1 MPRKRKKPWI
11 LCAVASSVSPVNGR
25 DFAAREIQASS
36 AAYGRGVTASVRIFA
51 FCVVW
56 ARNNFPARAHNNPG
70 GDYEKERHEERK
82 TAETASARGRRSERK
97 RSVGR
102 AQRPERF
109 MDGRARQSA
118 RPSRTGRRRPVSRRT
133 SAIRTQKLVV
143 ALTTNFSF
151 AELLSAGLTAKR
163 RADCCCT
170 SRHAVIQTKV
180 V

>member
-1 MPRKRKKPWI
+1 MPRKRKKAWI
-11 LCAVASSVSPVNGR
+11 LCADAASVSPVNGR
-25 DFAAREIQASS
+25 DFAAQEIQASS

-70 GDYEKERHEERK
+70 GDYEKGYEKERHEERK
-82 TAETASARGRRSERK
+82 TAETPSARGRRSERK

-143 ALTTNFSF
+143 ALTTSFSF
-151 AELLSAGLTAKR
+151 AELLSAGLTVA
-163 RADCCCT
+163 AHLA
-170 SRHAVIQTKV
+170 HAVIQTKV